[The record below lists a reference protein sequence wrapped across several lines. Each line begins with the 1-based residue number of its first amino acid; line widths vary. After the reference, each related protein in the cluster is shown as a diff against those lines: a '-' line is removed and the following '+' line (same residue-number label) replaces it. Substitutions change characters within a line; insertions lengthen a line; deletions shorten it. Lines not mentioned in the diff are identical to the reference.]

1 MLGGGRWKKE
11 GGRVPRETGKGRKG
25 APQFPGGVS
34 RPDKGWLL
42 VLQLLPAEA
51 PGGMAGGSNPRG
63 RQRQSARQLKGL
75 RLGSGAV
82 SAGVPQANMLCK
94 TQGPL

>member
-1 MLGGGRWKKE
+1 MGGSQGKQGKE
-11 GGRVPRETGKGRKG
+11 GRE
-25 APQFPGGVS
+25 PPSSPEVS
-34 RPDKGWLL
+34 PDQSKGWLL

-94 TQGPL
+94 TQGPP